1 LAACDDL
8 DGAVARAGEAGSRFA
23 GPAANCRAWLLRWS
37 GLGREADALNAGA
50 AAGSDPDGTRAE
62 AYYAAELDLVDG
74 RILDA
79 DLDGAAALLDGLTA
93 VEGWTGTMAWHQR
106 HRWRLARARVALA
119 AGDRDTAA

>member
-1 LAACDDL
+1 ALLRRALVDPDHLSHPFAPLHGRFTRVLALGQLGHLREALAACDDL

-79 DLDGAAALLDGLTA
+79 
-93 VEGWTGTMAWHQR
+93 
-106 HRWRLARARVALA
+106 
-119 AGDRDTAA
+119 